1 MILRQTAR
9 IVSLEK
15 KLRETRLALHEALTE
30 AVRGEV
36 RDYPFDTRD
45 GPVSLSTLFADKRD
59 LFMVH
64 NMGTTCPQCTMW
76 ADGFNGFYPHLASR
90 AAVVVVSPDP
100 PARQAEFAASRGW
113 RFPMASV
120 ADKAFAADMGFADA
134 TGRMLPGVSV
144 FQKDGTK
151 ILRVSASGFDA
162 GEAFSSPVWHFLDLL
177 PEGVDGWRP
186 KITYG

>member
-1 MILRQTAR
+1 MILRETAR
-9 IVSLEK
+9 IISLEK
-15 KLRETRLALHEALTE
+15 KLREARLELQEALAET
-30 AVRGEV
+30 VRGEV
-36 RDYPFDTRD
+36 RDYAFETAA
-45 GPVSLSTLFADKRD
+45 GPTNLSGLFADKRD

-120 ADKAFAADMGFADA
+120 KDKSFAADMGFADA
-134 TGRMLPGVSV
+134 AGRMLPGVSV
-144 FQKDGTK
+144 FRREGDR
-151 ILRVSASGFDA
+151 IVRVTASGFDA
-162 GEAFSSPVWHFLDLL
+162 GETFSSPVWHLLALL